1 MLPIIFMYGLITK
14 ITMVLV
20 TVFWSIFAII
30 TANKGLRKVEL
41 E

>member
-1 MLPIIFMYGLITK
+1 MYGLITK

-20 TVFWSIFAII
+20 TVFWSIFAAII
-30 TANKGLRKVEL
+30 TNKGLKKVEL